1 MLFIDGFDLGTVNVA
16 APAILRAF
24 HGEKSQMG
32 VVLGAGFAGIL
43 VGCWIFGYV
52 GDRWG
57 RKVGSILSCLCYTIP
72 AFAIV
77 YADSIEE
84 IRILR
89 FLAGIGLGGVMPT
102 TLSLLAESAPK
113 KYRASFAMLAL
124 FGFPTGTAVI
134 GLIARTASHS

>member
-1 MLFIDGFDLGTVNVA
+1 MMSAAAIDVSELVANAKLGRPHVAILILSALMLFIDGFDLGTVNVA

-52 GDRWG
+52 GERWG

-72 AFAIV
+72 AFVII
-77 YADSIEE
+77 YAGSIEE
-84 IRILR
+84 IKVLR
-89 FLAGIGLGGVMPT
+89 FLAGIGL
-102 TLSLLAESAPK
+102 
-113 KYRASFAMLAL
+113 
-124 FGFPTGTAVI
+124 
-134 GLIARTASHS
+134 